1 MVSLPTCIRCVSYSV
16 ALVVAAFVSSA
27 LAIIQ
32 SALSQWE
39 DSVTSNSDELHLQ
52 MVDMHQ
58 HIWSGLQHQA
68 ADMRYNCGK
77 WESDL
82 VALDEKIKMFMQQK
96 NFGEAKKLKTNKDE
110 QIETIAHE
118 RQVLL
123 NMQLQ
128 IDAVEAG
135 TAQSY
140 KILEQRGKPQEHPW
154 HKTQLAI
161 IEKQDQRL
169 AGEQTVLVNNSTEL
183 KMCGLL
189 DQQAALVQLRS
200 CIEAGASGEDSAVAL
215 VGQGVSCWAQI
226 PTTPPTNADPEPSS
240 IDI

>member
-1 MVSLPTCIRCVSYSV
+1 M
-16 ALVVAAFVSSA
+16 
-27 LAIIQ
+27 
-32 SALSQWE
+32 
-39 DSVTSNSDELHLQ
+39 SNSDELYLQ

-58 HIWSGLQHQA
+58 HIWSALQHQT

-82 VALDEKIKMFMQQK
+82 IALAQNIKMFLQQK
-96 NFGEAKKLKTNKDE
+96 NFGEAKELKTEKDE
-110 QIETIAHE
+110 KIKAVSRE
-118 RQVLL
+118 RQALL

-140 KILEQRGKPQEHPW
+140 KALELRGKPQEHPW

-169 AGEQTVLVNNSTEL
+169 AGEQNVLVNNSTEI

-189 DQQAALVQLRS
+189 EQQTALIELRS
-200 CIEAGASGEDSAVAL
+200 CIEAGASGEASILAL
-215 VGQGVSCWAQI
+215 VAHGASCWAQI
-226 PTTPPTNADPEPSS
+226 PTTEPTEATNQSNKSTKQKKKKKRDECMY
-240 IDI
+240 